1 MSEIVKENIPKSS
14 WRPMRPPAP
23 KVTPKKKSEN
33 KVVNNGYEYELNEDV
48 DLDEFKPSESRTM
61 NKCITEAGVLSIINA
76 KSGKRII
83 ISNEIMEILNNPS
96 KIVMSF
102 TEDRI
107 AIGENLPNNDN
118 YFNVKRMKSKGV
130 IYSAGIVKEIT
141 EIYELDFSNKTSIT
155 FFDVEYAKYEDN
167 VVAIIAVD

>member
-1 MSEIVKENIPKSS
+1 MSEIVKENTGKSS
-14 WRPMRPPAP
+14 WRPKRRPVP
-23 KVTPKKKSEN
+23 KVTPKKKPEN
-33 KVVNNGYEYELNEDV
+33 KVVNNEYELNEDV
-48 DLDEFKPSESRTM
+48 DLDEFKPSESRTI
-61 NKCITEAGVLSIINA
+61 NKCITEAGVISIINA

-102 TEDRI
+102 TEDKI

-141 EIYELDFSNKTSIT
+141 EIYDLDFSNKTSIT

-167 VVAIIAVD
+167 VVAIIAVE

>member
-1 MSEIVKENIPKSS
+1 MSEIVEENTGKSS
-14 WRPMRPPAP
+14 WRPKRRPVP
-23 KVTPKKKSEN
+23 KVTPKKKPEN
-33 KVVNNGYEYELNEDV
+33 KVVNNEYELNEDV

-61 NKCITEAGVLSIINA
+61 NKCITEAGVISIINA

-102 TEDRI
+102 TEDKI

-167 VVAIIAVD
+167 VVAIITVE